1 MKIEVLRSDGKRGFV
16 PLENLDKAILSGEYK
31 FANPEQEI
39 EVINSQGKTG
49 YIKGEKLL
57 YALESKKYQLNKNQ
71 IAQELPKEDD
81 WSTYLAKKSANVI
94 SEFPDLP
101 VNLANLG
108 ETGIKFLANKLAEEQ
123 KDNPINIQK
132 PERLNQIQALE
143 EWSKTPNYFREE
155 NVDRPSKWIK
165 KGFGN
170 IGFDIEPKT
179 TDSLK
184 KIAGHGVEWALPGG
198 ILTKFNK
205 AAKGAMIGG
214 TLGLGSGIAQ
224 EEFGAD
230 PLASNLTAAGL
241 QMVTPN
247 PASLL
252 NKFSKQGKIATQE
265 AAVSKLLKDI
275 TKEQGLE
282 RLKNFNPQSGSVI
295 PTTAEVALN
304 RDISN
309 LHNAYAP
316 NLTGVDAKRAYNDAI
331 LRDKL
336 NAIGNNLNPSA
347 VEVGEAGRSKI
358 QNTLKSAE
366 AKRTAAS
373 AGLYENLEKSQN
385 TYPVS
390 NFENYTNNSI
400 IAELGDIEKGLVKHK
415 NILPTKYKKL
425 AEKPKAE
432 LSKLEKELEKEVIGL
447 EKKYSNLNDQNK
459 EQILNPLV
467 LSYNEKAIKIK
478 ALKTEIAALESGQYK
493 PSHID
498 RAISEI
504 GNNIIEL
511 KRSQK
516 GGNKSLLRHFK
527 KQKEEMRKDLN
538 ATPEGSAHR
547 TVYSQHSKP
556 VNDINRDKLLNKF
569 VSKNEFDQHR
579 VPVDDLAR
587 NIMQAPNKN
596 IRNYMEHIKGHEAE
610 DLTKAYVRDM
620 YLGKAP
626 DGAIPSYNTSNNF
639 LRPKKEKLNAIYSPE
654 ELNTFDEVNSYLK
667 NRAEVSKGN
676 SAYGSATVPKS
687 ELQAKVQKYL
697 GSSTQ
702 QPLALLENIPGLPF
716 KQWASKQFIRPN
728 PNYGVLE
735 EALIDPIFANS
746 LLGRQPL
753 ARKKGNYLPSLFS
766 VINNANMDTQY

>member
-1 MKIEVLRSDGKRGFV
+1 MKIEVLRLDGTRGFI
-16 PLENLDKAILSGEYK
+16 PLDKLDKALLSGK
-31 FANPEQEI
+31 FELANPEQKI
-39 EVINSQGKTG
+39 EVINPQGEIG
-49 YIKGEKLL
+49 YIKGSRLVG
-57 YALESKKYQLNKNQ
+57 ALKADYQLNKNQ
-71 IAQELPKEDD
+71 IAQKLPKGDD
-81 WSTYLAKKSANVI
+81 WLPFVGKKAALTLAELTDTPA
-94 SEFPDLP
+94 
-101 VNLANLG
+101 NLANLG
-108 ETGIKFLANKLAEEQ
+108 ESGIRWLAGKMAADQ
-123 KDNPINIQK
+123 KEDNFDKNWQWQK
-132 PERLNQIQALE
+132 SLTNELE
-143 EWSKTPNYFREE
+143 DFSKQPNYFREE
-155 NVDRPSKWIK
+155 NVDRPSTWIK
-165 KGFGN
+165 QGLDQAG
-170 IGFDIEPKT
+170 IDITPRPK
-179 TDSLK
+179 DDLQ
-184 KIAGHGVEWALPGG
+184 KIAGHGIEWALPGG

-214 TLGLGSGIAQ
+214 TLGLGSGFAQ
-224 EEFGAD
+224 ETLGAD
-230 PLASNLTAAGL
+230 PLASNLTATGL

-252 NKFSKQGKIATQE
+252 NKFSKQGKITAQE

-282 RLKNFNPQSGSVI
+282 RLKNFKPQSLDVI

-316 NLTGVDAKRAYNDAI
+316 NLTGIDAKRAYNDAI

-336 NAIGNNLNPSA
+336 NAIGNNFNPSA

-373 AGLYENLEKSQN
+373 ADLYKNLEKSQN

-400 IAELGDIEKGLVKHK
+400 IAELGDIEKGLVKNQ
-415 NILPTKYKKL
+415 NILPDKYQKLTKKSK
-425 AEKPKAE
+425 EE
-432 LSKLEKELEKEVIGL
+432 LSKLEKELEKEIISI
-447 EKKYSNLNDQNK
+447 EKKYPNLSVQAK
-459 EQILNPLV
+459 EQILSYFIPR
-467 LSYNEKAIKIK
+467 YNEKAIKIK
-478 ALKTEIAALESGQYK
+478 TLKTEIASLESGQYK

-511 KRSQK
+511 KRSEK

-527 KQKEEMRKDLN
+527 KQKEEMLKDLN

-547 TVYSQHSKP
+547 AVYSQHSKP
-556 VNDINRDKLLNKF
+556 VNAINQDKLLKKF
-569 VSKNEFDQHR
+569 VSKNEFDQYR
-579 VPVDDLAR
+579 IPVDDLPR
-587 NIMQAPNKN
+587 NIMKAPNEN
-596 IRNYMEHIKGHEAE
+596 IRNYMEHIKGHKAE
-610 DLTKAYVRDM
+610 DLTKSYVRDM

-626 DGAIPSYNTSNNF
+626 DGSIPTYDKSNNF
-639 LRPKKEKLNAIYSPE
+639 LRTRKEKINAIYSPE

-676 SAYGSATVPKS
+676 SAYGSATAPKS

-697 GSSTQ
+697 GSPTQ

-753 ARKKGNYLPSLFS
+753 PRKKGNYLPSLFT
-766 VINNANMDTQY
+766 VLNNSN